1 MADEKQVME
10 NQDEITEHEVKKP
23 LLDAFRDLFKRPAAL
38 PGEIPS
44 KHKTT
49 NIDMRTSMSFR
60 EFSAKMMKSVG
71 NFFQSISKI
80 GSSKKE
86 ENLNKIPK
94 ESISSQNLEKTSEKI
109 NVEPIRNQQQI
120 RIPGQVSINN
130 VRTAPTVGN
139 ISVDE
144 AAVEYINKAKL
155 EEGTFESDSSSD
167 VAPIDTDLEQ
177 EVVQNAVPA
186 NTIATGT
193 IVTGEAERD
202 GDKKTKHTIR
212 KKSEAKNRE
221 LEL

>member
-60 EFSAKMMKSVG
+60 EFRANIMKSVG
-71 NFFQSISKI
+71 DFFQSISKI

-94 ESISSQNLEKTSEKI
+94 ESISSQNVEQDQTIKDPTLEVI
-109 NVEPIRNQQQI
+109 RPITVTERAAMKAQQ
-120 RIPGQVSINN
+120 
-130 VRTAPTVGN
+130 APTVGT
-139 ISVDE
+139 ISIDE
-144 AAVEYINKAKL
+144 TVASDINKSKI
-155 EEGTFESDSSSD
+155 EEGLFESDSSTD
-167 VAPIDTDLEQ
+167 GAPTDTDIVQ
-177 EVVQNAVPA
+177 EPEKKSAVPNVVVMA
-186 NTIATGT
+186 EMTVNGEPVNEKDSKIKATTIKRKD
-193 IVTGEAERD
+193 EPDQRD
-202 GDKKTKHTIR
+202 F
-212 KKSEAKNRE
+212 
-221 LEL
+221 